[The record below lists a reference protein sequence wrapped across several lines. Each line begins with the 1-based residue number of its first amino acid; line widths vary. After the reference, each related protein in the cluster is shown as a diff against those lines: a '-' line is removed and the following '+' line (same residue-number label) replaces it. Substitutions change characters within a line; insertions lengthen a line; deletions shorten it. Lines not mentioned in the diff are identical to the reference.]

1 MATEPQRLND
11 AERANLVAYLDGE
24 LNEAESRA
32 LGTKLTQSVTARREI
47 ESLQKTWELLDF
59 LPRPEASDTLTQRTL
74 VQVVD
79 FDARGGRLAD
89 LAGRAS
95 RVSVRVLI
103 VVASAL
109 VTLALGYA
117 SARWLWPDP
126 SARLIRDLPIAEHL
140 EEYRQAGSFEFLE
153 LLDQSPLFN
162 EDGE

>member
-11 AERANLVAYLDGE
+11 SERANLVAYLDGE

-59 LPRPEASDTLTQRTL
+59 LPRPEASDSLTTRTL

-89 LAGRAS
+89 LVARLG
-95 RVSVRVLI
+95 RVSARAI
-103 VVASAL
+103 VVAASAL
-109 VTLALGYA
+109 LTLALGYA
-117 SARWLWPDP
+117 ATRWIWPDP

-162 EDGE
+162 EDAE